1 MSAENPTGPKGTR
14 LSAEVKPF
22 LPKQTAVAVASCDLS
37 EASIF
42 PTYLTACYPFV
53 QEPCVAERGA
63 LAWNKSLQNS
73 SAPYI
78 PYPVINSS
86 SPADCAYY
94 CSYDST
100 LPEYT
105 PSPFQYDDKHSRNYN
120 SGRWN
125 KKKPS
130 RQWDKDWDNAQPSE
144 ATKPENDLRNQEP
157 KITQENV
164 VSDAFQNLSPSS
176 PGGSLSRKERTNQP
190 SPRKR
195 QPVQRSAPRVKAAD
209 VFEIVLSDFPKLGSS
224 VSQDTLNSV
233 QRQMDTS
240 TTSYKEP
247 SRPGSTASTTTKEA
261 SAENETCTEPF
272 VVSTSKTDTD
282 SPPAGVGESAKAS
295 KLKTALP
302 VSSWASIVSQTPKKL
317 APAPAPRQPSAS
329 NPLRKEEAKMKTGTP
344 TVGESSER
352 EGGPRKK
359 KKEKKKKKSQQS
371 DPDLKTEE
379 TPVIVQEPPRFEDTE
394 EFPDLSV
401 AAGGSDRT
409 NRSGNQKF
417 FTYSQIAKKQSETQ
431 ENKELGHHSSEVQTS
446 VSKQKG
452 KSLTAP
458 WASGNDP
465 VLKSTATESK
475 KLQEPPKKSVKKS
488 KLPMQL
494 DLGDMLAALEQK
506 QLVQKP
512 QQASR
517 PLVFSVGGALPI
529 LPKEAAATKKQQQ
542 QSNQGKV
549 PHNPLDS
556 SAPLIK
562 KGKQREVPKP
572 KKPSPLKKVILK
584 EREERKQRRLLGELD
599 LGSPARDINVT
610 DHQDKEDSEKQTDP
624 EQVQDEMGPE
634 DTSTPPVSP
643 TMHNSEVPPDSE
655 AACPLENLPD
665 SSLPKIHSRRFRDY
679 CSQILS
685 KEVDSC
691 ATELLKELVRFQ
703 DRLHQK
709 NPIKAKTK
717 RRIVMGIREVLK
729 HLKLKKLKGVIISP
743 NCEKIQ
749 SKGGLDEVLHTIINT
764 ACEQNVPF
772 VFALNRKALGRCVN
786 KAVPVSVVG
795 IFSYDGAETHFHK
808 MVELTSEARKA
819 YQEMVAALR
828 KEQAEQEETEEH
840 GEPLSS
846 QEGGSAVSATDQTPY
861 LTSEL
866 DEPEYI
872 KIWQRMLENECS
884 SHIFSVEGNAR
895 TEPQNGNVENQL
907 RMTLDENT
915 GTLGQCL

>member
-1 MSAENPTGPKGTR
+1 
-14 LSAEVKPF
+14 
-22 LPKQTAVAVASCDLS
+22 
-37 EASIF
+37 
-42 PTYLTACYPFV
+42 
-53 QEPCVAERGA
+53 
-63 LAWNKSLQNS
+63 
-73 SAPYI
+73 
-78 PYPVINSS
+78 
-86 SPADCAYY
+86 
-94 CSYDST
+94 
-100 LPEYT
+100 
-105 PSPFQYDDKHSRNYN
+105 
-120 SGRWN
+120 
-125 KKKPS
+125 
-130 RQWDKDWDNAQPSE
+130 
-144 ATKPENDLRNQEP
+144 
-157 KITQENV
+157 
-164 VSDAFQNLSPSS
+164 
-176 PGGSLSRKERTNQP
+176 
-190 SPRKR
+190 
-195 QPVQRSAPRVKAAD
+195 
-209 VFEIVLSDFPKLGSS
+209 
-224 VSQDTLNSV
+224 
-233 QRQMDTS
+233 
-240 TTSYKEP
+240 
-247 SRPGSTASTTTKEA
+247 
-261 SAENETCTEPF
+261 
-272 VVSTSKTDTD
+272 
-282 SPPAGVGESAKAS
+282 
-295 KLKTALP
+295 
-302 VSSWASIVSQTPKKL
+302 
-317 APAPAPRQPSAS
+317 
-329 NPLRKEEAKMKTGTP
+329 
-344 TVGESSER
+344 
-352 EGGPRKK
+352 RKK

-409 NRSGNQKF
+409 NRSDKTLIAGQYLQK
-417 FTYSQIAKKQSETQ
+417 K
-431 ENKELGHHSSEVQTS
+431 
-446 VSKQKG
+446 
-452 KSLTAP
+452 
-458 WASGNDP
+458 
-465 VLKSTATESK
+465 
-475 KLQEPPKKSVKKS
+475 EPPKKSVKKS

-610 DHQDKEDSEKQTDP
+610 DHQDILLQYVTPGVPRLRSTLKTADGGKNFFSI
-624 EQVQDEMGPE
+624 VGPE